1 MGIDKMRR
9 KLGFDT
15 AVPSLHMCFTGAPGT
30 GKTTVAVR
38 MGQILAKMGYC
49 RSGHVVVATRDVLVG
64 QYVGHTAPKTKEVI
78 KQALGGVLLVDEAY
92 YLYNAAND
100 RDYGQ
105 ESIEILLT
113 FMENN
118 REDLVVVLAGYK
130 DRMDKFFSFIPGMSS
145 RIGNHIDFPNYE
157 VGDVFKKYIE
167 RRMAMPF
174 FSNARTV
181 RNAMDRARMNAA
193 IRVFDQAIAGA
204 NNGDVGA
211 EDLKAITADDF
222 QVILDEALAAEDDAI
237 LA

>member
-1 MGIDKMRR
+1 MG
-9 KLGFDT
+9 
-15 AVPSLHMCFTGAPGT
+15 
-30 GKTTVAVR
+30 
-38 MGQILAKMGYC
+38 
-49 RSGHVVVATRDVLVG
+49 
-64 QYVGHTAPKTKEVI
+64 
-78 KQALGGVLLVDEAY
+78 
-92 YLYNAAND
+92 
-100 RDYGQ
+100 

-145 RIGNHIDFPNYE
+145 RIGNHIDFPNYQIDE
-157 VGDVFKKYIE
+157 ISKVMARDLDYEMTDEAGEVFKKYIE